1 MKNVRYYFRN
11 RASGFSL
18 HRAMEPVAAEI
29 AHYCNIECLEL
40 PFPGTNPRTVA
51 KNMWYALRTR
61 RSDCINHITGEAHY
75 LSYLLP
81 PQRTLVTVHDLA
93 GLFGYRGFDLS
104 YYRWRCVN
112 SLLRARYVVAISDV
126 TRQVIL
132 KHSNLPPEKLHVIH
146 DPLPYGFHHTPKEFD
161 SARPVVLQVGAA
173 PWKNPAR
180 IAEALNGLDVH
191 FRIVGM
197 PDEDCIAILE
207 RNKTDYSIVTDLDDE
222 ALIKE
227 YVNADIV
234 AFASSSEGFGMPL
247 IEAQAVGRPVVASNI
262 EPQMEVGGPG
272 GALYVDPMDIN
283 ALREAFLQ
291 LINSSGLREDII
303 GQGLR
308 NVERFQPE
316 LIAAQYREIYA
327 EMDR

>member
-1 MKNVRYYFRN
+1 
-11 RASGFSL
+11 
-18 HRAMEPVAAEI
+18 MENNLYEMLDRTAE
-29 AHYCNIECLEL
+29 APIE
-40 PFPGTNPRTVA
+40 
-51 KNMWYALRTR
+51 
-61 RSDCINHITGEAHY
+61 
-75 LSYLLP
+75 
-81 PQRTLVTVHDLA
+81 
-93 GLFGYRGFDLS
+93 
-104 YYRWRCVN
+104 
-112 SLLRARYVVAISDV
+112 
-126 TRQVIL
+126 
-132 KHSNLPPEKLHVIH
+132 
-146 DPLPYGFHHTPKEFD
+146 PKKK
-161 SARPVVLQVGAA
+161 
-173 PWKNPAR
+173 KNPAR